1 MIFQYQYEITV
12 KQFIQ
17 KLVPLTF
24 QGIGIVN
31 INGQGN
37 IKNAYVHGDLRFHQD
52 TPIKEM

>member
-1 MIFQYQYEITV
+1 
-12 KQFIQ
+12 
-17 KLVPLTF
+17 VPLTF